1 MNIRLATGKDFHKIW
16 PVFQEIASAGDTYA
30 YPGDISKK
38 EAEIQW
44 MQLPEQTYLAEE
56 DNDVVGTYYIKTNH
70 AGPGSHVCNCGYMV
84 PSKARGRGIATTMCN
99 HSQKIALDLGY
110 KAMQFNFVA
119 SSNKGAV
126 GLWKKLGF
134 RIVGRLP
141 GAFNHPEKGYVDAF
155 VMYKWLVQEE

>member
-1 MNIRLATGKDFHKIW
+1 MDIRLATGNDFNKVW

-30 YPGDISKK
+30 YPTDISKK
-38 EAEIQW
+38 EAEVQW

-56 DNDVVGTYYIKTNH
+56 NNEVVGTYYLKPNH
-70 AGPGSHVCNCGYMV
+70 AGPGNHVCNCGYMV
-84 PSKARGRGIATTMCN
+84 PSHARGRGIATTMCN
-99 HSQKIALDLGY
+99 HSQEVALDLGY

-119 SSNKGAV
+119 STNKSAV
-126 GLWKKLGF
+126 RLWKKLGF

-155 VMYKWLVQEE
+155 VMYKWLVQE